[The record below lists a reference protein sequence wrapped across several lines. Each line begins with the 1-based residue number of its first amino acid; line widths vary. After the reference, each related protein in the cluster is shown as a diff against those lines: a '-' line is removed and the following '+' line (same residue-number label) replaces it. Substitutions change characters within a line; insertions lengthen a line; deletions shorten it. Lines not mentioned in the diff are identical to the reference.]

1 MTKIDLKLAL
11 LSTLIT
17 LGSAA
22 HATETFT
29 QESIDS
35 ESQKL
40 TVNNGYTQIVIDTT
54 HEQKKPLDTIITM
67 ELPENIINVGQAIN
81 YVLQNSGYHLK
92 DLPLTDLET
101 VHLFTLT
108 PPLSHRR
115 FYQSTVIQIIQT
127 LVGQAYETN
136 VDHVNREIEI
146 LPLV

>member
-1 MTKIDLKLAL
+1 
-11 LSTLIT
+11 
-17 LGSAA
+17 
-22 HATETFT
+22 
-29 QESIDS
+29 
-35 ESQKL
+35 
-40 TVNNGYTQIVIDTT
+40 
-54 HEQKKPLDTIITM
+54 M

-92 DLPLTDLET
+92 DLPQTNLKT
-101 VHLFTLT
+101 VHLFTLS

-115 FYQSTVIQIIQT
+115 FYKSTVIQIIQT